1 MLFGFNIAD
10 YDTSKSL
17 LAFINKD
24 LKAAIITVSETR
36 RGRAKKVR
44 KVESVVRMCLKL
56 ATLESWKDCSD
67 KLTKML
73 ATVEEIKGDVSD
85 VVSGY
90 NW

>member
-1 MLFGFNIAD
+1 MLFGFDIED
-10 YDTSKSL
+10 YDTSAKL
-17 LAFINKD
+17 LAFIKKP
-24 LKAAIITVSETR
+24 LQAAIITVSETR

-44 KVESVVRMCLKL
+44 KVESVVRMCLKH
-56 ATLESWKDCSD
+56 ASLEGWKDCSD

-73 ATVEEIKGDVSD
+73 AKVEDIKGDVSD